1 MKLIVPKASR
11 GVNAQPIALPITLF
25 RKLWDFLFA
34 LSSPSSPSRFVAL
47 SGRSQ

>member
-34 LSSPSSPSRFVAL
+34 LSSPSRFVAL